1 MHTTKKAAITAL
13 SIFLGMSAAVPV
25 AGAEKF
31 REINETI
38 VADNVVTD
46 IKVEYSEGT
55 KAAKAEKKT
64 TNKAIS
70 ISELKVYQ
78 DKASDKTAGKLFEKN
93 IAEVI
98 TSEDG
103 WTQIKSGDLT
113 GWVESKNLCLGDEA
127 KAIIFSN
134 EVEAEVK
141 NDAEIYKTNA
151 EVPEDTVKQGEK
163 YKVSDVGEYITIQKN
178 DESYF
183 IKEEDVKV
191 DYKLA
196 EGKTDAKIEEE
207 RIAAEKK
214 AEEERKK
221 KEEEA
226 RIAAEKKAEEERIAA
241 EKKAE
246 EERIAAEQAAAAAVV
261 SYGVDT
267 TGWATGVA
275 SAYGGYG
282 DDQIQSN
289 FVSATGEA
297 VTESSMGVAIP
308 MAWGRSDL
316 YGHQILISYG
326 GKTVTAYINDC
337 GGMGNGSRALDLQP
351 GVFRAFG
358 FDNCNGWGLRTV
370 SYKIL

>member
-13 SIFLGMSAAVPV
+13 SIFLGISAAVPV

-31 REINETI
+31 GEINDTI

-46 IKVEYSEGT
+46 IKVEYSEGI
-55 KAAKAEKKT
+55 KAAKAEEKG
-64 TNKAIS
+64 TNKAIA
-70 ISELKVYQ
+70 ISELTVYQ
-78 DKASDKTAGKLFEKN
+78 EKGSDKTSGKMFEKN
-93 IAEVI
+93 IAEVVS
-98 TSEDG
+98 SEDG

-113 GWVESKNLCLGDEA
+113 GWVETKNLCLGEEA
-127 KAIIFSN
+127 KAVIFSN

-141 NDAEIYKTNA
+141 NDAQVYKTNA

-191 DYKLA
+191 DYKLS

-214 AEEERKK
+214 AEEERKR

-226 RIAAEKKAEEERIAA
+226 RIAA

-261 SYGVDT
+261 SYNVDT
-267 TGWATGVA
+267 TGWSTGVA

-316 YGHQILISYG
+316 YGHKVLISYG

-337 GGMGNGSRALDLQP
+337 GGMGNGSRVLDLQP
-351 GVFRAFG
+351 GVFKAFG
-358 FDNCNGWGLRTV
+358 ADNCNAWGLRTV